1 MKIKTIFF
9 AFLFTLINLSV
20 TIAAPGPANA
30 PPAPTA
36 QGTAPPNP
44 PNTDIN
50 QNILFLLVAAL
61 IFGAYTIY
69 RYNLKRKASM

>member
-20 TIAAPGPANA
+20 IIAAPGPANA

-36 QGTAPPNP
+36 QAAAPPNP
-44 PNTDIN
+44 PTSDIN
-50 QNILFLLVAAL
+50 QNILFLFVAAL
-61 IFGAYTIY
+61 FFGAYTIY
-69 RYNLKRKASM
+69 RFNLKRKASM